1 MFNLSSIQA
10 KMTAAVI
17 LTIALIVAALGFTLN
32 GVKGINEEFEDYLS
46 VNQPR
51 VAALNTMY
59 GKGLLAGVATRNKVF
74 NPSLTA
80 PEKVIK
86 ESGEEF
92 LQALEFYRVGSQQ
105 STAELQQSMEL
116 IKKNWSIT
124 QAARLQ
130 VHDLATQGRIREAA
144 DILADTE
151 QPAWNPIRVALDK
164 LLESEQ
170 QLSESAHLSMQDQV
184 AKTYIGGAVIGV
196 LAIIVILLLNIGVI
210 RLVVLRIKITHR
222 MVNNLVRGDGDLTQ
236 RLSVHGQ
243 DEVAELAASIN
254 QFVAKVHE
262 LVKDVSGSTQRVTQ
276 AAERMAHVTEESTG
290 AVRRQHQETEQ
301 VATAMHEMTATVQEV
316 AQNALLASEAA
327 RTAEGE
333 SETGT
338 RVVAETQVSI
348 QSLVAEVEQA
358 AQYMDVV
365 RDDSTQINGILEV
378 IRGIADQT
386 NLLAL
391 NAAIE
396 AARAGEQGRGFA
408 VVADEVR
415 SLAQRTQ
422 GSTAEIDE
430 MIERLQQSVNNAAST
445 MQRGREKAL
454 TSVESVGYAH
464 EALSLIAEQVTRI
477 NDMNASIASAAEE
490 QSAVAEE
497 IDRNVVNI
505 NDITREV
512 NEGAAETNAASHELA
527 QLAEELQRQV
537 QSFKI

>member
-105 STAELQQSMEL
+105 STAELQQSLEL